1 MKNLTENQHV
11 SLESMRGLAAI
22 TVAIAHVV
30 QFYIVRF
37 YPDTFIY
44 ITFAAQ
50 SSVMVFF
57 SMSGFLIGKSIQS
70 NTDKNGV
77 FKLSVYAESRFKRI
91 YPPLILSIGIVVLFS
106 YVAPHVFDV
115 LNSFFSPT
123 GKGTL
128 NDKFNFQPI
137 QILSILTFTNGILT
151 PAIPFNQPLWS
162 LPLEVWYYAL
172 AGLLFTKKPLSIIS
186 ALVIFSCISS
196 FKFGFLMYSIVW
208 FSGLGA
214 SYAPPVKGRLKS
226 LVISIV
232 VGLALLTIYC
242 GFLFADKMIT
252 LEYYNASFGL
262 FFTSFMYVYLVV
274 FNNRVSY
281 LNKTSKYSYTLYITH
296 YPIFY
301 FIFGAFESLV
311 INNLLI
317 SAIAGVVSLSIA
329 LLFACYAS
337 RIFENKKHID
347 RLM

>member
-1 MKNLTENQHV
+1 MKNLTENQYV

-70 NTDKNGV
+70 NTNKNGV
-77 FKLSVYAESRFKRI
+77 FKISVYAESRFKRI

-106 YVAPHVFDV
+106 HVAPHVFDV

-137 QILSILTFTNGILT
+137 QILSILTFTNEILT
-151 PAIPFNQPLWS
+151 QAIPFNQPLWS

-172 AGLLFTKKPLSIIS
+172 AGLLFTKKTSINN
-186 ALVIFSCISS
+186 FCISY
-196 FKFGFLMYSIVW
+196 FLV
-208 FSGLGA
+208 
-214 SYAPPVKGRLKS
+214 
-226 LVISIV
+226 
-232 VGLALLTIYC
+232 
-242 GFLFADKMIT
+242 
-252 LEYYNASFGL
+252 
-262 FFTSFMYVYLVV
+262 
-274 FNNRVSY
+274 
-281 LNKTSKYSYTLYITH
+281 
-296 YPIFY
+296 
-301 FIFGAFESLV
+301 
-311 INNLLI
+311 
-317 SAIAGVVSLSIA
+317 
-329 LLFACYAS
+329 
-337 RIFENKKHID
+337 HIII
-347 RLM
+347 